1 MKNLDEQMAI
11 LMQGVDMGDEQIK
24 QTMAAELRQRLAE
37 GHPLRVYC
45 GYDPTAPDLHLGHTV
60 TMNKLRQFQALGHE
74 VTFLIGT
81 FTGLIGDP
89 SDKDAVRRQQTP
101 EEAAEKALT
110 YAEQA
115 FKILDREKTTIRYN
129 ADWLSRLSF
138 RDVIH
143 LARHFTVQQ
152 FLAQD
157 RFARRYERGDP
168 IWMHEFMYA
177 LMQGYDA
184 VATNTDVQI
193 GGTEQ
198 LFNLMAG
205 RKLQESY
212 GQRPQTVL
220 TLPILV
226 GTDGHLRMSKTTGNS
241 IGISEPA
248 EQMYGKVMSIPDNAM
263 LNYFTLVTRFG
274 PDEIAAVERSL
285 ADGTL
290 NPMQAKMRLARE
302 IVAIYHGD
310 QAAIQ
315 AEERF
320 RQVFQDRELPPE
332 ADMPVYL
339 LEIETNIVDLLMKA
353 RLASSKSQARRLI
366 QQGGVRLD
374 GKAIASID
382 HVVLPSETAILQVGK
397 RRFVRLVQR

>member
-24 QTMAAELRQRLAE
+24 QAMAVELRERLAE
-37 GHPLRVYC
+37 GRPLRVYC

-89 SDKDAVRRQQTP
+89 SDKDALRRQQTP
-101 EEAAEKALT
+101 EEAAGKALT

-115 FKILDREKTTIRYN
+115 FRILDRGKTAIRYN
-129 ADWLSRLSF
+129 ADWLSKLSF
-138 RDVIH
+138 QDVIH

-184 VATNTDVQI
+184 VVMDTDVQI

-205 RKLQESY
+205 RKLQESF
-212 GQRPQTVL
+212 GHRPQVAL

-226 GTDGHLRMSKTTGNS
+226 GTDGHLRMSKTTGNY
-241 IGISEPA
+241 IGISEPPD
-248 EQMYGKVMSIPDNAM
+248 QMYGKLMSIPDSAM
-263 LNYFTLVTRFG
+263 LNYYTLITRFG
-274 PDEIAAVERSL
+274 PDEIAAVERGL

-290 NPMQAKMRLARE
+290 NPMAAKMRLARE
-302 IVAIYHGD
+302 IVSIYHGD
-310 QAAIQ
+310 QAAMQ
-315 AEERF
+315 AEAQF
-320 RQVFQDRELPPE
+320 RQVFQDRGLPSE
-332 ADMPVYL
+332 ADIPVYHL
-339 LEIETNIVDLLMKA
+339 QAEINVVDLLVEA
-353 RLASSKSQARRLI
+353 GLCSSKSQARRLI
-366 QQGGVRLD
+366 EQGGVRLD
-374 GKAIASID
+374 GQALASIEQM
-382 HVVLPSETAILQVGK
+382 VSPSEAGILQVGK
-397 RRFVRLVQR
+397 RRFVRLACP

>member
-1 MKNLDEQMAI
+1 
-11 LMQGVDMGDEQIK
+11 MGDEQIK

-60 TMNKLRQFQALGHE
+60 TMNKLRQFQALGYE

-115 FKILDREKTTIRYN
+115 LKILDREKTTIRYN

-184 VATNTDVQI
+184 VATNTDVQL

-274 PDEIAAVERSL
+274 PDEIAAVERGL

-302 IVAIYHGD
+302 IVSIYHGD

-315 AEERF
+315 VEERF

-339 LEIETNIVDLLMKA
+339 LEIEMNIVDLLMKA

-382 HVVLPSETAILQVGK
+382 HVVLPSETVILQVGK